1 MLNDVSHSRDVLL
14 NGGQMNRSILS
25 MIALGLRRLAFFLA
39 LTNVSL
45 VSASDDLERIVASID
60 ANVVFMRHALA
71 PGTGDPENFS
81 IEDCATQRNLSPQGR
96 SQARQIGLLLKA
108 SVSFDDIYSSEW
120 CRCVETTR
128 LLDLGE
134 WETLSGLN
142 SFYEGH
148 VDRERTLDLLD
159 RFLNSLSGDRLTL
172 LVTHQVVIS
181 AVTGKYA
188 ESGGLVF
195 YNSKTKQSVGAS
207 LRY

>member
-1 MLNDVSHSRDVLL
+1 
-14 NGGQMNRSILS
+14 MNRSMLS
-25 MIALGLRRLAFFLA
+25 MIVLVLRRLTFLLL
-39 LTNVSL
+39 LTSVS
-45 VSASDDLERIVASID
+45 VASASDDLRRIASSID

-71 PGTGDPENFS
+71 PGTGDPEDFT

-96 SQARQIGLLLKA
+96 LQARQIGRLLKA
-108 SVSFDDIYSSEW
+108 SFSFDDVYSSEW

-128 LLDLGE
+128 LLDLGK
-134 WETLSGLN
+134 WQTLIGLN

-148 VDRERTLDLLD
+148 VDRKVTLNLLD
-159 RFLNSLSGDRLTL
+159 RFLNSLNEDELKL

-188 ESGGLVF
+188 KSGGLVF

>member
-1 MLNDVSHSRDVLL
+1 MT
-14 NGGQMNRSILS
+14 
-25 MIALGLRRLAFFLA
+25 FFLA

-71 PGTGDPENFS
+71 PGTGDPENFA

-108 SVSFDDIYSSEW
+108 SFSFADIYSSEW

-148 VDRERTLDLLD
+148 VDRERTLNLLD
-159 RFLNSLSGDRLTL
+159 RFLNSLNGDRLTL

-188 ESGGLVF
+188 KSGGLVF

>member
-1 MLNDVSHSRDVLL
+1 
-14 NGGQMNRSILS
+14 MNRSMLS
-25 MIALGLRRLAFFLA
+25 MIVLVLRRLAFLLL
-39 LTNVSL
+39 LTSVS
-45 VSASDDLERIVASID
+45 VASASDDLRRIASSID

-71 PGTGDPENFS
+71 PGTGDPEDFT

-96 SQARQIGLLLKA
+96 LQARQIGRLLKA
-108 SVSFDDIYSSEW
+108 SFSFDDIYSSEW

-128 LLDLGE
+128 LLDLGK
-134 WETLSGLN
+134 WQTLIGLN

-148 VDRERTLDLLD
+148 VDRKVTLNLLD
-159 RFLNSLSGDRLTL
+159 RLLNSINEDELKL

-188 ESGGLVF
+188 KSGGLVF

>member
-1 MLNDVSHSRDVLL
+1 
-14 NGGQMNRSILS
+14 MNRSILS
-25 MIALGLRRLAFFLA
+25 MIALGLRRLTFFLA

-81 IEDCATQRNLSPQGR
+81 IEDCATQRNLSPRGR

-108 SVSFDDIYSSEW
+108 SFSFDDIYSSEW

-148 VDRERTLDLLD
+148 VDRERTLNLLD
-159 RFLNSLSGDRLTL
+159 RFLNSLIGDRLTL

>member
-1 MLNDVSHSRDVLL
+1 
-14 NGGQMNRSILS
+14 MNRSILS
-25 MIALGLRRLAFFLA
+25 MIALGLRRLTFFLA

-71 PGTGDPENFS
+71 PGTGDPENFA

-108 SVSFDDIYSSEW
+108 SFSFADIYSSEW

-128 LLDLGE
+128 LLDLGG

-148 VDRERTLDLLD
+148 VDRERTLNLLD
-159 RFLNSLSGDRLTL
+159 RFLNSLNGDRLTL

-188 ESGGLVF
+188 KSGGLVF